1 MLKSIFLGVSL
12 LTGVCVAKALAD
24 DITGEPPAI
33 KTTDRLEWAWDGGD
47 RVGIALPA
55 TVHYQAGGQPRVI
68 VRGPAD
74 LLTRVRYDHGELG
87 LERSLFDWNSGG
99 EKLDVT
105 LTGMT
110 LRKVGLAGK
119 VDMTMGE
126 IHQDRLDL
134 SIAGRGTVEASGS
147 ADDLSLRIAGSGDY
161 QLGKLAAKSLAV
173 RIAGSGQVAAAGADH
188 ARVSISGSG
197 DVHFAAAMPGDIR
210 TSITGSGSVS
220 DAQGRVIGRNEAR
233 GRQRDE
239 RTR

>member
-1 MLKSIFLGVSL
+1 MRKTIFLGTSAVMAI
-12 LTGVCVAKALAD
+12 CVIGASRAD
-24 DITGEPPAI
+24 DFSGEKPAVQ
-33 KTTDRLEWAWDGGD
+33 TADRVEWAWDGGD
-47 RVGIALPA
+47 RAGIAVPA

-74 LLTRVRYDHGELG
+74 LLKRVRYDHGELG
-87 LERSLFDWNSGG
+87 LERTLFDWNTGD

-110 LRKVGLAGK
+110 LHKVGLAGR
-119 VDMTMGE
+119 VDLDMGE

-134 SIAGRGTVEASGS
+134 SIAGRGTVAASGS
-147 ADDLSLRIAGSGDY
+147 ADDLSVRISGSGDY
-161 QLGKLAAKSLAV
+161 QLGKLAAKSLEV
-173 RIAGSGQVAAAGADH
+173 RIAGSGQVAAASADH

-197 DVHFAAAMPGDIR
+197 DVHFASAMPKDIS

-220 DAQGRVIGRNEAR
+220 DAEGRVIGRNEAQR
-233 GRQRDE
+233 HRDE